1 MRQFLFLAFLFQVF
15 ILFSQQVSF
24 NDPDLTFSFKKPKNW
39 KVFDDGY
46 VIKVSPSAADTSTI
60 YLSLTY
66 FSSPKPMG
74 GYVSGESPESLK
86 NVSLTTNIESQTAKH
101 GPSEKIMGQEVQ
113 SKEYIQ
119 NQDGENLNIRVYTF
133 QEANQ
138 QWEILTSAP
147 KDERKKSNKEFR
159 KIMRTLRIH

>member
-1 MRQFLFLAFLFQVF
+1 MLQFLSLTLVLFTLAS
-15 ILFSQQVSF
+15 FSQRVLF
-24 NDPDLTFSFKKPKNW
+24 NDPDLSFSFKKPKNW

-74 GYVSGESPESLK
+74 GYSSSEFPESLK
-86 NVSLTTNIESQTAKH
+86 HMNPTTNIESQPGKH
-101 GPSEKIMGQEVQ
+101 GPSEKIMGQKVQ
-113 SKEYIQ
+113 SKEYLQ

-147 KDERKKSNKEFR
+147 KDERKKLNKEFR
-159 KIMRTLRIH
+159 KIMRTFRID

>member
-1 MRQFLFLAFLFQVF
+1 MRQFFFLIFLFH
-15 ILFSQQVSF
+15 ILISFSQRVSF

-39 KVFDDGY
+39 KIFDDGY
-46 VIKVSPSAADTSTI
+46 VIKVSPSEADTSTI

-66 FSSPKPMG
+66 FSSPRPMG
-74 GYVSGESPESLK
+74 GYVSGEFPESLK
-86 NVSLTTNIESQTAKH
+86 NVNPTTNIESQSGKH
-101 GPSEKIMGQEVQ
+101 GPSEKIMGQKVQ

-133 QEANQ
+133 LEANQ
-138 QWEILTSAP
+138 QWKISTSAP
-147 KDERKKSNKEFR
+147 KDERKESNKEFR